1 MHHVVT
7 GPAGHKFHLGGRHRP
22 KPHKTKSVRRYMTA
36 PLPVAPDSF
45 SYFATNLGA
54 EHDILGND
62 TLGDCTAAGACH
74 LAEAFT
80 GAAGDPVV
88 LTVADA
94 IKFYSLST
102 GYNPSDPSTDH
113 GGDEVT
119 VCNTWRD
126 QGLDGAG
133 AHKIAGY
140 IAIDP
145 TDAALVKSC
154 CWLFGGLYFG
164 IECDDSFTQISGDGF
179 TWGTGTPDP
188 NNGHCVVG
196 AGATPSGVL
205 INTWGMIGTFT
216 WAAVAQFCADSA
228 GGNLFAI
235 LSREL
240 IASAQAKAP
249 SGFDF
254 AALVADFDGLG
265 GAIAASA

>member
-1 MHHVVT
+1 MST
-7 GPAGHKFHLGGRHRP
+7 PRP
-22 KPHKTKSVRRYMTA
+22 ISG
-36 PLPVAPDSF
+36 LC
-45 SYFATNLGA
+45 ATRF
-54 EHDILGND
+54 
-62 TLGDCTAAGACH
+62 TCTA
-74 LAEAFT
+74 T
-80 GAAGDPVV
+80 SKP
-88 LTVADA
+88 
-94 IKFYSLST
+94 
-102 GYNPSDPSTDH
+102 
-113 GGDEVT
+113 
-119 VCNTWRD
+119 NTLRTTE
-126 QGLDGAG
+126 G
-133 AHKIAGY
+133 IS
-140 IAIDP
+140 

-154 CWLFGGLYFG
+154 LWLFGGLYFG

-249 SGFDF
+249 SGFAF